1 MLKEFFAVIGVLTL
15 AAFAFALLFNG
26 LNMLWEFI
34 CDKRYEYTYK
44 HRFDKS
50 PTAKCYCIDCKY
62 YDTGYCYFRPEKVTT
77 VGNWFCSNASPK
89 PRERVR

>member
-1 MLKEFFAVIGVLTL
+1 MLKEFFAVIGVFTL

-26 LNMLWEFI
+26 LNMLYDFI
-34 CDKRYEYTYK
+34 WDKRYEYTYK

-62 YDTGYCYFRPEKVTT
+62 YDAGYCYFRPDKVTT
-77 VGNWFCSNASPK
+77 VNSWFCSNASPK
-89 PRERVR
+89 PRERVI